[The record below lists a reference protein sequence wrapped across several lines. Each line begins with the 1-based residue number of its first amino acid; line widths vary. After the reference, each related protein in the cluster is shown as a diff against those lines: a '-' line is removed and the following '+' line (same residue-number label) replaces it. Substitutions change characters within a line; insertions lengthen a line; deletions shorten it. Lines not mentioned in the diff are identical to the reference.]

1 MIEDGAT
8 ITSTMQL
15 IQIDPSD
22 PSPLHEQVAASIR
35 RAINEGTYSRGQR
48 LPTAKDIAV
57 ALDVNPNTVLRA
69 LRRLREEGVLE
80 FRRGRGI
87 RVTSAAD
94 QRTEVIQQVR
104 ELVSLA
110 ARNGISRKQLCQ
122 MIEEYE

>member
-1 MIEDGAT
+1 
-8 ITSTMQL
+8 MQL